1 MNRAIKDEDL
11 TQSVAIYA
19 TKYGGLT
26 VNEADGWMEK
36 SGDYVRLTEPVE
48 ITFVALPDETVLA
61 CRVRAIDGQIQKT
74 RAELTRKID
83 DLKDQKQRLLAITHE
98 E

>member
-19 TKYGGLT
+19 LKYGTL
-26 VNEADGWMEK
+26 VISEVDDYSEMNADK
-36 SGDYVRLTEPVE
+36 VRLTERLEV
-48 ITFVALPDETVLA
+48 TFTPLEDEEVLA
-61 CRVRAIDGQIQKT
+61 AQVQFIDNEIEKT
-74 RAELTRKID
+74 RAELTRKIE

-98 E
+98 